1 MRAVVQRVQMGSVEV
16 DGRCIGAIKRGLFVL
31 LGVGKEDD
39 IKDVEYMCEK
49 IVNLRI
55 FEDKEGKMNL
65 SLLEVGGEI
74 LVVSQFTLYGDC
86 KRGRRPS
93 FTGAADIKTGEKLYE
108 DFIEM
113 LKTRYP
119 MLNVQTGK
127 YRAHMRI
134 TSINDGPVTILI
146 DSKKQ
151 F

>member
-16 DGRCIGAIKRGLFVL
+16 DGRCIGAIKKGLFVL

-65 SLLEVGGEI
+65 SLLDVGGEI